1 MKRVIWVFVILLL
14 ATIAILSL
22 AGDSAPDLP
31 AGSDADLVVIDKSER
46 SLTLFRESQRLKMY
60 QVSLGGNPVG
70 HKRQEGD
77 GRTPEG
83 VYTIDFHKRDSAFH
97 RALHISY
104 PSAADIRSAKARGV
118 SPGGDIMIHGLPN
131 GFGFV
136 GSLHRRRDWTEGCVA
151 VTNNEIEELWRA
163 VPDGT
168 PVKITR

>member
-1 MKRVIWVFVILLL
+1 MKRVIWVSVIVL
-14 ATIAILSL
+14 AVTIAILSF
-22 AGDSAPDLP
+22 ASDSAPDLP
-31 AGSDADLVVIDKSER
+31 AGSVADLVVIDKSAR
-46 SLTLFRESQRLKMY
+46 SLTLFRESQSLKTY
-60 QVSLGGNPVG
+60 QVSLGGSPVG

-97 RALHISY
+97 RGLHISY
-104 PSAADIRSAKARGV
+104 PSAADIRSAKARRV

-131 GFGFV
+131 GFGVV
-136 GSLHRRRDWTEGCVA
+136 GSLHRRSDWTAGCIA

-168 PVKITR
+168 PVKITP